1 MYRRKADANSTID
14 RAVQLDPLI
23 DIIKNGQTNSLIA
36 LHILDDPG
44 NVGWGEVTEDLS
56 EDFNDFFPTSLGSID
71 GADVDVYATA
81 WSVFINYVSG
91 KLYPSFLELHADT
104 ENEANALADGFMAK
118 LYDLLRGKSIVL
130 TFNLRISGGV
140 IR

>member
-1 MYRRKADANSTID
+1 MYRRKADTGSTID
-14 RAVQLDPLI
+14 RTVQLDPLI
-23 DIIKNGQTNSLIA
+23 GIMKNGQTNSLIA

-44 NVGWGEVTEDLS
+44 SVGWGEVTEDLS

-71 GADVDVYATA
+71 GTNIDVYATA
-81 WSVFINYVSG
+81 WSVFINYVADN
-91 KLYPSFLELHADT
+91 LYSSFVILHADT